1 MEVKT
6 EIPEIGTP
14 EFYKLLAQETEINMV
29 ETAYIHTSFCE
40 SDGIKHIPETL
51 LEQAAVVFETANNEA
66 NIITKNKLTDL
77 AYMYSEIVKSTVHAI
92 YGELYAE
99 NKLIPAA
106 FKDIGL
112 VIETNEDNKYDPKEF
127 LPIERASQKIYID
140 IRQIRAANNLDRY
153 KINDILKQHNMKLSN
168 IFDTV
173 MKQRKNQPE
182 STKKILNNLNEIAE
196 TTLSLYKNQETLSEI
211 KLESRAQYL

>member
-1 MEVKT
+1 
-6 EIPEIGTP
+6 
-14 EFYKLLAQETEINMV
+14 
-29 ETAYIHTSFCE
+29 
-40 SDGIKHIPETL
+40 
-51 LEQAAVVFETANNEA
+51 
-66 NIITKNKLTDL
+66 
-77 AYMYSEIVKSTVHAI
+77 
-92 YGELYAE
+92 
-99 NKLIPAA
+99 
-106 FKDIGL
+106 
-112 VIETNEDNKYDPKEF
+112 
-127 LPIERASQKIYID
+127 SQKIYID